1 MPSCAGAGQT
11 CVYLGTAGDAPQRIA
26 PTAHHTSMDLNA
38 LTLLVEIIDSG
49 NLSQAARKLKMTRAN
64 VSYHLT
70 QLEKGLGVQLVKR
83 TTRRV
88 EPTEVGLRLYE
99 HGRNIRN
106 ELAAAQETITS
117 LGEELQGRVGIS
129 VPSGYGQIVMSD
141 WLIEFKR
148 LYPGIVL
155 DVLFENRADH
165 LRDEVDI
172 AIRVIQDPPLSVVA
186 RSLGNVRYV
195 ACASLDYAAQHGLPQ
210 TLLELRNAPLITA
223 GVMGRQLRLSAYQGL
238 ERQEVVLEPTLI
250 SEHFPF
256 LRQGILAGLGVGLVP
271 DYVVQDAVASGEV
284 LTTLQEYRLSIFGTH
299 LYLLYLPNR
308 HQTRAVRTCIDF
320 LLEKARSRGDTSAS

>member
-1 MPSCAGAGQT
+1 
-11 CVYLGTAGDAPQRIA
+11 
-26 PTAHHTSMDLNA
+26 MDINA

-70 QLEKGLGVQLVKR
+70 QLEKNLGVQLVKR

-106 ELAAAQETITS
+106 ELSAARETITS
-117 LGEELQGRVGIS
+117 LGEELKGRVGIS
-129 VPSGYGQIVMSD
+129 VPSGYGQIVMSS

-155 DVLFENRADH
+155 DVLFENRADN

-172 AIRVIQDPPLSVVA
+172 AIRVIQEPPLSVVA
-186 RSLGNVRYV
+186 RSMGNVRYV
-195 ACASLDYAAQHGLPQ
+195 ACASREYAAQHGLPR
-210 TLLELRNAPLITA
+210 TLLELRSAPLITA
-223 GVMGRQLRLSAYQGL
+223 GVMGRQLRLAAYQGND
-238 ERQEVVLEPTLI
+238 RQEILLEPTLI

-256 LRQGILAGLGVGLVP
+256 LRQGILAGLGVGIVP
-271 DYVVQDAVASGEV
+271 DYVVQDAVAHGEV
-284 LTTLQEYRLSIFGTH
+284 LTSLDEYRLSIFGTH

-308 HQTRAVRTCIDF
+308 HQTKAVRTCIDF
-320 LLEKARSRGDTSAS
+320 LLEKARNKAEQEQPMA

>member
-1 MPSCAGAGQT
+1 
-11 CVYLGTAGDAPQRIA
+11 
-26 PTAHHTSMDLNA
+26 MDLNA

-64 VSYHLT
+64 VSYHLN
-70 QLEKGLGVQLVKR
+70 QLEKSLGVQLVQR

-99 HGRNIRN
+99 HGRNICN
-106 ELAAAQETITS
+106 ELAAAQETIIS

-155 DVLFENRADH
+155 DVLFENRADN

-172 AIRVIQDPPLSVVA
+172 AIRVIQEPPLSVVA

-195 ACASLDYAAQHGLPQ
+195 ACASRDYAATHGLPR
-210 TLLELRNAPLITA
+210 TLLELRNTPLITA

-238 ERQEVVLEPTLI
+238 ERQEVTLEPTLI

-256 LRQGILAGLGVGLVP
+256 LRQGIMAGLGVGLVP
-271 DYVVQDAVASGEV
+271 DYVVHNEVASGEV

-308 HQTRAVRTCIDF
+308 HQTKAVRTCIDF
-320 LLEKARSRGDTSAS
+320 LLDKARAREALQ

>member
-1 MPSCAGAGQT
+1 
-11 CVYLGTAGDAPQRIA
+11 
-26 PTAHHTSMDLNA
+26 MDLQS
-38 LTLLVEIIDSG
+38 LSLFVEIVDAG

-64 VSYHLT
+64 LSYHLA
-70 QLEKGLGVQLVKR
+70 QLEKAVGVQLLRR
-83 TTRRV
+83 TTRRM

-99 HGRNIRN
+99 HGRSICN
-106 ELAAAQETITS
+106 ELAAARETITS
-117 LGEELQGRVGIS
+117 LGQELLGRVGIS
-129 VPSGYGQIVMSD
+129 VPSGYGQIVMSN

-172 AIRVIQDPPLSVVA
+172 SIRVMPEPPLSVIA
-186 RSLGNVRYV
+186 RSLGPMRYV
-195 ACASLDYAAQHGLPQ
+195 ACASRAYVDAHGLPR
-210 TLLELRNAPLITA
+210 TLYELRNSPVITS
-223 GVMGRQLRLSAYQGL
+223 GVTGRQLRLAAYQGD
-238 ERQEVVLEPTLI
+238 ERQEVLLEPTLI

-271 DYVVQDAVASGEV
+271 DYVVQAEVERGEV
-284 LTTLQEYRLSIFGTH
+284 LLTLQDYHLSIFGGH
-299 LYLLYLPNR
+299 MYLLYLPNR

-320 LLEKARSRGDTSAS
+320 LLAKAGHAAAPDPVAQ